1 MCVCVCVF
9 VCVCTLLRFK
19 PSLSGPLVVIVPNG
33 FSVLVEGSANVLR
46 GSLEDQQRDQF
57 ILVELVS
64 FKGFLGF
71 LLVYEHM

>member
-1 MCVCVCVF
+1 MRVCVR
-9 VCVCTLLRFK
+9 VCTLLRFK
-19 PSLSGPLVVIVPNG
+19 PSLSGPLVIVPNG
-33 FSVLVEGSANVLR
+33 FSVLVERTANVLR